1 MTEFLTWHDAR
12 DKCAE
17 YGADLVSIKGE
28 EEADFIKNQVQ
39 LCGYVCIFFSVLLIL
54 NARSDVMELFF
65 TVMKPNYTFI
75 AHLYLKANRD
85 AA

>member
-1 MTEFLTWHDAR
+1 MTRETNALNMALILSPSRVRRKQTLLRIKFN
-12 DKCAE
+12 CA
-17 YGADLVSIKGE
+17 GMFV
-28 EEADFIKNQVQ
+28 F
-39 LCGYVCIFFSVLLIL
+39 FFSVLLIL